1 MPGHFTFYCNRM
13 EGNVAY
19 FDEVESKHAIQVLR
33 YGLGDEIQFTNGQG
47 MRMKGVIEMAN
58 KQGFQASVTQTEA
71 VERPSEL
78 HILMAILKAGDRME
92 WACEKITELG
102 VSSFTLFQSDHGERA
117 KVNMERMKK
126 VVLSAMKQSHGSWLP
141 TVEVLPFQEAIKSHP
156 HVKQKYIAHCGVG
169 DKVSMLE
176 VLTPSAVMI
185 GPEGDF
191 SQNEVESAERAGWL
205 PLNLGEQILRT
216 ETAAVAVAAAL
227 RLR

>member
-1 MPGHFTFYCNRM
+1 MPGHFTFYCNRI
-13 EGNVAY
+13 EGNLAY

-58 KQGFQASVTQTEA
+58 KQGFQATVTQTEA

-102 VSSFTLFQSDHGERA
+102 VSSFTLFQSDHSERA

-141 TVEVLPFQEAIKSHP
+141 TVQVLPFQEAIKSHP
-156 HVKQKYIAHCGVG
+156 HIKQKYIAHCGVG

-191 SQNEVESAERAGWL
+191 SQKEVESAEKAGWL

>member
-13 EGNVAY
+13 EGNLAY

-156 HVKQKYIAHCGVG
+156 HIKQKYIAHCGVG